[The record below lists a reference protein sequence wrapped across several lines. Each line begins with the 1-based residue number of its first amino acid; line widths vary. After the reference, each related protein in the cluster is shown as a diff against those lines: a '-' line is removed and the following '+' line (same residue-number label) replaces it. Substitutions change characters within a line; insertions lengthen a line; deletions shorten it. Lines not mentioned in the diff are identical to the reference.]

1 MAQTLEVVL
10 VMSQGLPDWVSF
22 AAVLLAG
29 LVAGLL
35 FGTSLE
41 QLQLKA
47 LDASG
52 WVVARQSIDAVF
64 SRLMP
69 WLWNTTL
76 VLLFVAAYYNR
87 GAARWLMNAAGA
99 MLLLGIVLTLVFEVP
114 INKQIAVWTPASVP
128 ANWAALRDRWVT
140 FHFARTAAGMVAF
153 VFALLGLMKG

>member
-1 MAQTLEVVL
+1 MVRV
-10 VMSQGLPDWVSF
+10 LPDVSSF
-22 AAVLLAG
+22 AAVLLGG

-64 SRLMP
+64 SRMMP

-76 VLLFVAAYYNR
+76 ILFFVAAYYNR
-87 GAARWLMNAAGA
+87 GASRWLFNAAGA

-114 INKQIAVWTPASVP
+114 INKQLAAWSPTSVP

-140 FHFARTAAGMVAF
+140 FHFARTAAGVVAF
-153 VFALLGLMKG
+153 VFALLALVKRT

>member
-1 MAQTLEVVL
+1 MTSRV
-10 VMSQGLPDWVSF
+10 LPDAVSF
-22 AAVLLAG
+22 GAVLLAG

-41 QLQLKA
+41 QQQLKA
-47 LDASG
+47 LDAPG

-64 SRLMP
+64 SRMMP

-114 INKQIAVWTPASVP
+114 INKQLALWTPDAVP
-128 ANWAALRDRWVT
+128 ANWAGLRDRWVT
-140 FHFARTAAGMVAF
+140 FHFARMAAGVAAF
-153 VFALLGLMKG
+153 VLALLGLLKR